1 MLEILQNFESTVG
14 EAARLSPGVLIG
26 PGAAAVVVG
35 LFVWLGGLGLRKLFV
50 ATAGAIIGGILGF
63 VLIGGGLV
71 PTVVSAVVA
80 AVIARIFEKVFI
92 VVLAVTLA
100 VSIGFAVLAGPYIE
114 SPQPANAADPSD
126 LSAGSGTGQ
135 SNTSMEE
142 LKAYAVDV
150 SRNVKQAALRM
161 PVHRWAIVALL
172 ALFYLVGGFTL
183 WRLSAA
189 VCFSALGTMLIFA
202 GMILLL
208 LYKGSEPVS
217 RISGRPLFYAG
228 VCAAMVV
235 FGTFEQLLFCRAAKP
250 QTARK
255 GKAGTQ
261 KKASQKKRRSWRAT

>member
-50 ATAGAIIGGILGF
+50 AIAGAISGGILGF
-63 VLIGGGLV
+63 VLSGGFA
-71 PTVVSAVVA
+71 PTAASAVVA
-80 AVIARIFEKVFI
+80 AVVARIFEKVFI
-92 VVLAVTLA
+92 TVLGAALA
-100 VSIGFAVLAGPYIE
+100 ASVGFAVLAGPCVE
-114 SPQPANAADPSD
+114 SPQPVNAAEQTD
-126 LSAGSGTGQ
+126 LSAGNSMGQ
-135 SNTSMEE
+135 SNARMEE

-150 SRNVKQAALRM
+150 GRKVKQAALRM
-161 PVHRWAIVALL
+161 PVHRWAIIALL
-172 ALFYLVGGFTL
+172 ALLSLVGGFTL

-189 VCFSALGTMLIFA
+189 LCFSVLGTLLIFA

-228 VCAAMVV
+228 VFTAMAV

-250 QTARK
+250 QTARTE
-255 GKAGTQ
+255 KAGTQ
-261 KKASQKKRRSWRAT
+261 KKGSRKKRRSRRAT